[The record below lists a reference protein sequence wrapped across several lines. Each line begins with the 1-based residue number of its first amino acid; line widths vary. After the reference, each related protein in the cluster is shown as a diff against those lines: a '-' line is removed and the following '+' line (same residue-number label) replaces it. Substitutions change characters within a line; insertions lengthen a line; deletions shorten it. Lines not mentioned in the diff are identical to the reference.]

1 MMKKKLL
8 IIRHAKAENGDFKI
22 EDFDRPLSQTG
33 IDEAEEM
40 GQKLLQKNIIPDGI
54 VSSPALRAISTAQL
68 ISNECGFNQKN
79 IILEPNI
86 YEASVSQILKSI
98 NNIDNSLNFVALL
111 GHNPGLTML
120 ARDLTNADISD
131 MPTCGMVMVEF
142 ELEDWEFIT
151 AGTGNLLWEDS
162 PRSKHF

>member
-8 IIRHAKAENGDFKI
+8 IIRHAKAESGDFKI

-54 VSSPALRAISTAQL
+54 ISSPALRAISTAQL
-68 ISNECGFNQKN
+68 ISNECGFNQEN
-79 IILEPNI
+79 IILELNI

-98 NNIDNSLNFVALL
+98 NNMDNDLNFVVLF

-120 ARDLTNADISD
+120 SRDLTNADIYD
-131 MPTCGMVMVEF
+131 LPTCGMVMLEF
-142 ELEDWEFIT
+142 EVNDWSLVS
-151 AGTGNLLWEDS
+151 AGTADLLWEDS
-162 PRSKHF
+162 PR

>member
-8 IIRHAKAENGDFKI
+8 IIRHAKAESGDFKI

-54 VSSPALRAISTAQL
+54 ISSPALRAISTAQL
-68 ISNECGFNQKN
+68 ISNECGFDQEN

-98 NNIDNSLNFVALL
+98 NNMDNDLNFVVLF

-120 ARDLTNADISD
+120 SRDLTNADIYD
-131 MPTCGMVMVEF
+131 LPTCGMVMLEF
-142 ELEDWEFIT
+142 EVNDWSLVS
-151 AGTGNLLWEDS
+151 AGTADLLWEDS
-162 PRSKHF
+162 PR

>member
-1 MMKKKLL
+1 MMIKKLL
-8 IIRHAKAENGDFKI
+8 IIRHAKAESGDFKI

-54 VSSPALRAISTAQL
+54 ISSPALRAITTAQL
-68 ISNECGFNQKN
+68 ISNECGFNQEN

-98 NNIDNSLNFVALL
+98 NNMDNDLNFVILF

-120 ARDLTNADISD
+120 TRNLTDNYITD
-131 MPTCGMVMVEF
+131 MPTCGMAMLEF
-142 ELEDWEFIT
+142 EVDEWNLVS
-151 AGTGNLLWEDS
+151 AGTASLLWEDS
-162 PRSKHF
+162 PR